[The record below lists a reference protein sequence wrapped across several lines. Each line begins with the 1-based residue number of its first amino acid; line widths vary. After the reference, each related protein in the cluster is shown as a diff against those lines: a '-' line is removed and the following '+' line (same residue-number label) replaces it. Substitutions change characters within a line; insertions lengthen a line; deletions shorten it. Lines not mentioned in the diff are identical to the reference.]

1 MGCKQWRHLD
11 VETGEGFK
19 PLPFYPKERG
29 DVESRFLA
37 LCDRSELENGRANG
51 AGTDFDPAILI
62 TRNVWQSLAYSSLST
77 VVSPPSDYL

>member
-1 MGCKQWRHLD
+1 MHLIGCKQWRRQD

-19 PLPFYPKERG
+19 PLPFPYHPNGHG

-51 AGTDFDPAILI
+51 AGTDSKNFDI
-62 TRNVWQSLAYSSLST
+62 SKT
-77 VVSPPSDYL
+77 VKSK